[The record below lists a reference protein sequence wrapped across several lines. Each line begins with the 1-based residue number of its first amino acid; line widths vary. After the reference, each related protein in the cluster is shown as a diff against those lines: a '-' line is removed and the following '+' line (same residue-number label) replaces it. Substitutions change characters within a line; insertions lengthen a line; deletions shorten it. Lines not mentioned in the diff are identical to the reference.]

1 MKKILLIL
9 LVGLFQNFI
18 FGATITSTATGGN
31 WNSGSSWV
39 GGVVPGAADDVV
51 IVNGATV
58 TVVANS
64 FVNNVT
70 VQSGGTLTIPNN
82 IVFTVYGNVNVNSGG
97 QFNAGTGNSDSAI
110 IKVYGNFTNQGT
122 ANFWKSIVVI
132 KGNLSTTSTILQNNG
147 NILVGGNV
155 SGVIGGSGSGT
166 VYPVNPNATVDV
178 TGNAEEKPAGTQPT
192 DPNLVALMNEVIYG
206 GLCSPA
212 ISLNSVTA
220 TSSCAENK
228 VSSVTVN
235 SLPTILPI
243 GNYTVI
249 YSLGYNSNSTSYT
262 ASMSVT
268 SAGVGN
274 FLANLS
280 IVNLTSSST
289 IRIDKIISSSCYSN
303 ITSNNVSNS
312 SYMHAVLT
320 APNAANGSY
329 QCDRK
334 WLAQW
339 QPDSTRDGYY
349 LDVAIDP
356 NFTNFFPGYEN
367 KYIAGGNTQSE
378 VISNLEYGGIYY
390 YRVRAKTYC
399 GTSANS
405 STITININ
413 GNNSSTPGTIGGG
426 ASSICVGNTT
436 TFTKDPNSWP
446 STGTWSIFNQTGS
459 ATITQG
465 GVVTGVSPGTVL
477 VVFTTQ
483 NGGCGTSS
491 RRALTIDGATFTS
504 TPSSPICSNID
515 ATYTTQGGKTNYVWT
530 ISGVLGTDYTITTG
544 STSST
549 SNSVTLKWL
558 TTGSKTV
565 TVNYSG
571 SCSGPAASNTITV
584 NSVPVAAGAI
594 TGAANVCQGQ
604 TNVSYSIPAITNA
617 TSYLWSYSGAGATIT
632 GTTNT
637 PTITFASNAT
647 SGNLTVRGVNSCGNG
662 TVSANYAITVSNS
675 APATPGTITQ
685 PTNKCAGSTGNT
697 FSITAV
703 TGATS
708 YTWSVTGTG
717 WSVIGGQGT
726 VSATITIGSGTGTVS
741 VTSTNACG
749 TSSASTTGNITPNS
763 LSVVPTG
770 ITGTTTICNGSSTT
784 LTVNG
789 GTVGTGATVQ
799 WFTGSCGG
807 TSAGTGNSITVSPTS
822 NTTYYVRYS
831 GTCNTTACV
840 SQLVTVNPLPG
851 TPTVTAATNVTCSS
865 FLANWTAATNATGY
879 YLDVSTVNDFS
890 TGPYSNLDIGLVSS
904 YNVTGLDKKT
914 TYFYR
919 LRAYNSCSTSVNSN
933 YVQIKTLDVP
943 TITAPVASSV
953 CSGNTYS
960 SGAITSTGTVFDW
973 SRAAVANI
981 NGGVAGTGGTGIAN
995 ATGFTE
1001 VLTNYTAN
1009 PINVTYVLTPRV
1021 TSSGCTGSP
1030 YNLIVTVNPTPT
1042 VPTVGTITNI
1052 SCTTNT
1058 GSVALSGLPS
1068 GNWTITTTPATVSTP
1083 GSGGSTTITG
1093 LAAGSYTFMVT
1104 NASGCPSPATGTV
1117 TISDNSSTTWNGTL
1131 WSNGL
1136 PDASKNVII
1145 ASVPSYTFAAG
1156 FTACAL
1162 TINSG
1167 VVATVPSGVT
1177 LTVTNVVT
1185 TNGQLIF
1192 ENNASLVQINDVQNS
1207 GAITYKRIS
1216 QPMKNFDFTYWSSPV
1231 AGQTLFNLSPNT
1243 LYDKYLSYSGTG
1255 WKVETSSNVMKPAIG
1270 YIIRT
1275 PKGGTW
1281 PAPYAETVVFPYS
1294 QPVQFIGVPNN
1305 GYIQSSQT
1313 MVAGNY
1319 YLAGNPYPCAIDAE
1333 AFLYDNLNN
1342 TDVLDGTIYFWTH
1355 NTPVN
1360 PSLAQYKYYSADYAT
1375 FNKSGGTATWYS
1387 PGNNA
1392 APDGYIAAGQSF
1404 FTLAS
1409 KPGRVEFN
1417 NSMRVTGNNSTFFKP
1432 GKTSKSAK
1440 LEKHR
1445 LWLNLINSGGAF
1457 KQTLIGYIEGATNTY
1472 DKNFD
1477 GLSFDGNSYIDFY
1490 SVNATDNLTIQGRA
1504 LPFND
1509 ADVVPLGY
1517 RSTIAGDFTIAI
1529 DHADGNL
1536 ATQRVYL
1543 EDKQTGTFTEL
1554 TAGNYTFN
1562 TKAGTFNSRFVLRYA
1577 NKTTLGTGDFET
1589 AKDAISILVQDKT
1602 ITIDSTVENI
1612 DKVFIYDIA
1621 GKQLYTKEKVNNL
1634 QLAMQ
1639 NLPFAQ
1645 QVLLVKIFLENG
1657 TVTTKK
1663 VVFK

>member
-51 IVNGATV
+51 IA
-58 TVVANS
+58 
-64 FVNNVT
+64 
-70 VQSGGTLTIPNN
+70 SG
-82 IVFTVYGNVNVNSGG
+82 
-97 QFNAGTGNSDSAI
+97 
-110 IKVYGNFTNQGT
+110 
-122 ANFWKSIVVI
+122 
-132 KGNLSTTSTILQNNG
+132 
-147 NILVGGNV
+147 
-155 SGVIGGSGSGT
+155 
-166 VYPVNPNATVDV
+166 
-178 TGNAEEKPAGTQPT
+178 
-192 DPNLVALMNEVIYG
+192 
-206 GLCSPA
+206 
-212 ISLNSVTA
+212 
-220 TSSCAENK
+220 
-228 VSSVTVN
+228 
-235 SLPTILPI
+235 
-243 GNYTVI
+243 
-249 YSLGYNSNSTSYT
+249 
-262 ASMSVT
+262 
-268 SAGVGN
+268 
-274 FLANLS
+274 
-280 IVNLTSSST
+280 
-289 IRIDKIISSSCYSN
+289 
-303 ITSNNVSNS
+303 
-312 SYMHAVLT
+312 
-320 APNAANGSY
+320 
-329 QCDRK
+329 
-334 WLAQW
+334 
-339 QPDSTRDGYY
+339 
-349 LDVAIDP
+349 
-356 NFTNFFPGYEN
+356 
-367 KYIAGGNTQSE
+367 
-378 VISNLEYGGIYY
+378 
-390 YRVRAKTYC
+390 
-399 GTSANS
+399 
-405 STITININ
+405 STITVNTNVSARSITVSGTMSIPADTNVSI
-413 GNNSSTPGTIGGG
+413 NSSLIVVTSPSGNIFFNKKSIITLPQNVALYLQNGSNSLNTSDNGVCSNNTEIHVGTTNYAVCTGGG
-426 ASSICVGNTT
+426 ATYTFDQVESAGGINTTIVLSGNQYICTSGTNTT
-436 TFTKDPNSWP
+436 TFT
-446 STGTWSIFNQTGS
+446 STVSSGTWSSGNTSVATVNSSTGVITAQGVGTATITYTVAGGGS
-459 ATITQG
+459 ATRD
-465 GVVTGVSPGTVL
+465 VYVSSVPAQPGTISGPLTACQGSTGL
-477 VVFTTQ
+477 VYSVSAVANATSYNWFFPDSNWQITSGAGTNSVTVRLNAGAGTGNVYVSASNYCGTSNARYDKWVVVSSPTVAGTVTPANTNVCSPSNSTNLSLSGNTGSILRWESSTDNFAGGTITTINSTGSPITASNVTVDTWYRAVVQ
-483 NGGCGTSS
+483 NGGC
-491 RRALTIDGATFTS
+491 
-504 TPSSPICSNID
+504 NVQ
-515 ATYTTQGGKTNYVWT
+515 Y
-530 ISGVLGTDYTITTG
+530 
-544 STSST
+544 
-549 SNSVTLKWL
+549 SNSVKITVYGSVTTPGPISVNGVPYPENGNASYCSSSSVVFSIAPVANATNYTWTIPTGWTLVSGQGTTTATYITGNSSQSENVSVSASNSSICNSPGSRYFYLYLGNAPGAVTINSQSTAGQTRCLGSPFSAITVNASGTGLSYQWYSNNISSNSGGTSLGSSNGAQTSSYTPQSTVIGTLYYYCIVRNCASTSVTSAVSGAFITTSAPSATISYPASPYCKSLTAAQSVTQTGTSGGTYTSSPSGLTINSSTGAITPSTSTAGSYTVTYTYGSGGCTGL
-558 TTGSKTV
+558 TTTATVTINATPTLIITNPAAVCSPSTVDLTAASVTAGSTAGLTYTYWTNLAGTSAYGTPTTATAGTYYIKGTNASGCFVISQVTV
-565 TVNYSG
+565 TVNPNLPASV
-571 SCSGPAASNTITV
+571 SIAAS
-584 NSVPVAAGAI
+584 P
-594 TGAANVCQGQ
+594 
-604 TNVSYSIPAITNA
+604 
-617 TSYLWSYSGAGATIT
+617 
-632 GTTNT
+632 
-637 PTITFASNAT
+637 
-647 SGNLTVRGVNSCGNG
+647 
-662 TVSANYAITVSNS
+662 
-675 APATPGTITQ
+675 
-685 PTNKCAGSTGNT
+685 
-697 FSITAV
+697 
-703 TGATS
+703 
-708 YTWSVTGTG
+708 
-717 WSVIGGQGT
+717 
-726 VSATITIGSGTGTVS
+726 
-741 VTSTNACG
+741 
-749 TSSASTTGNITPNS
+749 
-763 LSVVPTG
+763 
-770 ITGTTTICNGSSTT
+770 
-784 LTVNG
+784 
-789 GTVGTGATVQ
+789 
-799 WFTGSCGG
+799 
-807 TSAGTGNSITVSPTS
+807 
-822 NTTYYVRYS
+822 
-831 GTCNTTACV
+831 
-840 SQLVTVNPLPG
+840 
-851 TPTVTAATNVTCSS
+851 
-865 FLANWTAATNATGY
+865 
-879 YLDVSTVNDFS
+879 
-890 TGPYSNLDIGLVSS
+890 
-904 YNVTGLDKKT
+904 
-914 TYFYR
+914 
-919 LRAYNSCSTSVNSN
+919 
-933 YVQIKTLDVP
+933 
-943 TITAPVASSV
+943 
-953 CSGNTYS
+953 
-960 SGAITSTGTVFDW
+960 SGAICSGTSVTFTATPTNPGTTPLYQWKV
-973 SRAAVANI
+973 NGI
-981 NGGVAGTGGTGIAN
+981 NAGTNSSTYTTSILAN
-995 ATGFTE
+995 ND
-1001 VLTNYTAN
+1001 V
-1009 PINVTYVLTPRV
+1009 VTVEM
-1021 TSSGCTGSP
+1021 TSNASPCLTGSP
-1030 YNLIVTVNPTPT
+1030 TTSNAVVMTINPAPT
-1042 VPTVGTITNI
+1042 TAPLVGTKTDL
-1052 SCTTNT
+1052 SCTVST
-1058 GSVALSGLPS
+1058 GSVALSGLPA
-1068 GNWTITTTPATVSTP
+1068 GNWTITTTPTTVSTP

-1093 LAAGSYTFMVT
+1093 LAAGSYTFTVT

-1131 WSNGL
+1131 WSNGS
-1136 PDASKNVII
+1136 PDATKNVII
-1145 ASVPSYTFAAG
+1145 SSVPSYTFPAG

-1177 LTVTNVVT
+1177 LTVTNAVT

-1192 ENNASLVQINDVQNS
+1192 EDKASLVQINDVPNS

-1216 QPMKNFDFTYWSSPV
+1216 QPMKNFDYTYWSSPV

-1333 AFLYDNLNN
+1333 AFLYDNPNN
-1342 TDVLDGTIYFWTH
+1342 ADVLDGTIYFWTH

-1360 PSLAQYKYYSADYAT
+1360 PALAQYKYYSADYAAY
-1375 FNKSGGTATWYS
+1375 NQSGGIATWYS

-1543 EDKQTGTFTEL
+1543 EDKQTGTLTEL